1 MFPTL
6 QSKITAQLSILYTY
20 IQPKETGK
28 EPKQD
33 NTLLFCSKE
42 QPEKK
47 WMHSTI
53 HYSQDMEPTKSSV
66 DKWMNK

>member
-42 QPEKK
+42 QPEKNGCIALF
-47 WMHSTI
+47 TI
-53 HYSQDMEPTKSSV
+53 ARIWNQPSHL
-66 DKWMNK
+66 